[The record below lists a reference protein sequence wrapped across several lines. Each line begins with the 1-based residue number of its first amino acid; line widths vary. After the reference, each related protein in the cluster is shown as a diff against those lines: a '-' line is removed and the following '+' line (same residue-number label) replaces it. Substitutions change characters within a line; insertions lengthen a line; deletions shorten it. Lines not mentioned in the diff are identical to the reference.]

1 VTTLAERFRE
11 HADACDRMGAP
22 LYGVLMRGMADDWE
36 SSGIV
41 REICTGWEHAS
52 AADVVQLRL
61 LGGLHRLV
69 LTGEADELRPYYRS
83 SGGARPPADAWP
95 VARAVIAAHVDRLRD
110 ALTIV
115 PQTNEVGRSAALV
128 VALYAAAAA
137 TGLHKVRLL
146 EVGASAGLNLRVD
159 HLRVVTRSWT
169 WGPTDSPVV
178 LNDAVDGDI
187 AATDVQI
194 VDRRG
199 CDLHPI
205 DPLTEAGSLRLRS
218 FVWPDH
224 VERARRL
231 DGALKIAARV
241 PAVVDRSEA
250 TPWLRERLAERCG
263 DDVLTLVWHSVVWQY
278 LQPAERAAAEA
289 VIATASRRMPVVHT
303 SMEPPDL
310 SRATHTNLTVTTYAD
325 GVGETRTLGRVHA
338 HGLPVRLGT

>member
-1 VTTLAERFRE
+1 
-11 HADACDRMGAP
+11 MSAP
-22 LYGVLMRGMADDWE
+22 LYGVLMRGMADDWDAA
-36 SSGIV
+36 GVV
-41 REICTGWEHAS
+41 REICAGWENAS

-69 LTGEADELRPYYRS
+69 LTGAAPELQPYYRS
-83 SGGARPPADAWP
+83 SGGARPPGDAWP
-95 VARAVIAAHVDRLRD
+95 IARAVMAAHVDRLRD
-110 ALTIV
+110 TLAIV

-137 TGLHKVRLL
+137 TGLRKVRLL

-159 HLRVVTRSWT
+159 HFRVVTPSWT
-169 WGPTDSPVV
+169 WGPADSPVV
-178 LNDAVDGDI
+178 LDDAVTGEI
-187 AATDVQI
+187 APVDVEI
-194 VDRRG
+194 VDRMG

-231 DGALKIAARV
+231 AGALKIAARV
-241 PAVVDRSEA
+241 PVAVDRSEA
-250 TPWLRERLAERCG
+250 TPWLRERLAERCD
-263 DDVLTLVWHSVVWQY
+263 DDVLTVVWHSVVWQY
-278 LQPAERAAAEA
+278 LQPTDRAAAEA
-289 VIATASRRMPVVHT
+289 AMATASQQSALAHT

-310 SRATHTNLTVTTYAD
+310 SRATHARLTVTTYAD
-325 GVGETRTLGRVHA
+325 GVGETRDLGTVHA